1 MTTTPVDALTGSNT
15 DYGIFAASNAST
27 AASTG
32 STSSDSQMFLQ
43 LMVAQM
49 QYQDPDNPTDTST
62 MLQQNATFTEVQAV
76 QEMTQ
81 EMQMMLSSQV
91 AFGGAAMVGKQVSYV
106 DGNGDTQTGT
116 VQGASFTGSGPVLSV
131 DGASVPLNSIAS
143 VGDTGTTG
151 TTSSTTS
158 STGSTTSAS

>member
-27 AASTG
+27 AASSS

-116 VQGASFTGSGPVLSV
+116 VQGASFTGSGPVLNI
-131 DGASVPLNSIAS
+131 DGTSVPLNSIAS
-143 VGDTGTTG
+143 IGDTGTPSATTG
-151 TTSSTTS
+151 ATTSPTT
-158 STGSTTSAS
+158 TAS